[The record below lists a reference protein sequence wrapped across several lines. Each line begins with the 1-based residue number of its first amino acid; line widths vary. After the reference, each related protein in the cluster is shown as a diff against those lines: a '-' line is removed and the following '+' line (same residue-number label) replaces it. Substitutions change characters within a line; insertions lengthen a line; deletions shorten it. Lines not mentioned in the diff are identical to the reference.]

1 MISTGKG
8 KITELKLYRE
18 QPATNEPMRRRS
30 KRGGAALMVSI
41 LFVAYMIFSL
51 GSQFKKLHDMQNSM
65 ELLQNQVQELKT
77 RNAALREEI
86 KLIKSDSYV
95 EQVARE
101 QLGLVKPG
109 ETLVVQVQSPQP
121 ADAKTSSR
129 STGEKQQGEGF
140 NIKYKNIYD

>member
-1 MISTGKG
+1 MG
-8 KITELKLYRE
+8 
-18 QPATNEPMRRRS
+18 RRR
-30 KRGGAALMVSI
+30 KRGRLVMIASAVLA
-41 LFVAYMIFSL
+41 AYMIFSL

-121 ADAKTSSR
+121 ASSKTSPR
-129 STGEKQQGEGF
+129 SADEKQQGDEF